1 MNNLFKKAPR
11 SPKLIPDEDWFF
23 PTPPSERNSFSHPSL
38 LDSPINF
45 SEEVVETM
53 GYKSNNFDV
62 DS

>member
-23 PTPPSERNSFSHPSL
+23 PTLPSERNSFSHPHR
-38 LDSPINF
+38 LDSPTNF
-45 SEEVVETM
+45 SEEVVETI

>member
-11 SPKLIPDEDWFF
+11 CPKLVPDEDWVF
-23 PTPPSERNSFSHPSL
+23 PTPPSEQNSFSHPHR
-38 LDSPINF
+38 LDSSINF